1 MANVRVVTDSASAI
15 PTELAEELGISVVP
29 IQVQFGTQSFK
40 EGDDLTLQAFYE
52 LLDGP
57 VIPTTSQPSPGDFVE
72 AYRKLAEETDEILSL
87 HLTSK
92 ASGTWQAARLAAQ
105 MIDRAKVSV
114 VDTLTASFGAG
125 MITIAAAEAAKA
137 GEDLKQVMEVV
148 RRGMASTHIFV
159 ALPSLKYVQR
169 CGRVPQVQAWVATLL
184 NISPILG
191 VRDGLVEAVER
202 VRTFRG
208 AVRRTVELAEQAS
221 GGHVKRLAVV
231 HTNAVEEARKLLE
244 EIITR
249 GLIAADKV
257 YMCDM
262 RGSMAV
268 HGGPGMLG
276 VVVSGV

>member
-1 MANVRVVTDSASAI
+1 MANVRVVTDSASAV
-15 PTELAEELGISVVP
+15 PTELAEELDICVVP
-29 IQVQFGTQSFK
+29 IQVQFGTESFK
-40 EGDDLTLQAFYE
+40 EGADLTLARFYE

-72 AYRKLAEETDEILSL
+72 AYGRLAEETDEILSL

-105 MIDRAKVSV
+105 MIDRARISV
-114 VDTLTASFGAG
+114 VDTLTASFAAG
-125 MITIAAAEAAKA
+125 MIVIAAAEAAKA
-137 GEDLKQVMEVV
+137 GMELKQIMEVV
-148 RRGMASTHIFV
+148 KRGMASTQIFV
-159 ALPSLKYVQR
+159 ALPSLKYVRR
-169 CGRVPQVQAWVATLL
+169 CGRVPHVQAWVATLL
-184 NISPILG
+184 NISPILS

-208 AVRRTVELAEQAS
+208 AVKRSVELAERAC
-221 GGHVKRLAVV
+221 GGRTRRLAVV
-231 HTNAVEEARKLLE
+231 HTNALEEARKLVD
-244 EIITR
+244 EIVASGRIV
-249 GLIAADKV
+249 ADSV
-257 YMCDM
+257 YICDM